1 MAEQIDGWNGNCA
14 KNPQKGAK
22 SLDGNSQRNVSQG
35 NGRGKW
41 ELKLR
46 PEHGEARE
54 RPNEIRG
61 MVGVGG
67 SGRAWEKRQRTGAV
81 QGAAR
86 GGGRGRFWGCSGD
99 CKKSIFCRSKKH
111 GFFAGFEKRQRTAV
125 LINEYGCLVNLVLFD
140 FAPKGVEK
148 GLKKNIVSKLP

>member
-1 MAEQIDGWNGNCA
+1 
-14 KNPQKGAK
+14 
-22 SLDGNSQRNVSQG
+22 SQG

-67 SGRAWEKRQRTGAV
+67 GGRGWEKRQRTGAV
-81 QGAAR
+81 QGAAG
-86 GGGRGRFWGCSGD
+86 GGGRGRFWGCLGD
-99 CKKSIFCRSKKH
+99 YKQSIFRHVKKD
-111 GFFAGFEKRQRTAV
+111 GFLTDFEKGRKTCISA
-125 LINEYGCLVNLVLFD
+125 NEIRGFVSSTFFD
-140 FAPKGVEK
+140 FRRIGVKK
-148 GLKKNIVSKLP
+148 GLKKNIVSNLRWITDLGMSSGKVGAKI